1 MTNTVD
7 KSPAEIK
14 QQLFDKMAA
23 HLLQQG
29 SRALTIDCNGAQK
42 CVYRGDGGKM
52 CAVGCL
58 ISDEAYTQSFEGTG
72 IVGNP
77 PLQDAVERSQ
87 GYSTEFW
94 AYSEAA
100 ALSKMLSAVQRIHD
114 TVAPVG
120 WKSELRHLAK
130 KLDLQWNHEAAP
142 PAA

>member
-72 IVGNP
+72 VFGNP
-77 PLQDAVERSQ
+77 NLRNAIEESQ
-87 GYSTEFW
+87 GFSTKFW
-94 AYSEAA
+94 SYEED
-100 ALSKMLSAVQRIHD
+100 LDLNKMLSEVQRIHD
-114 TVAPVG
+114 SILPAG
-120 WKSELRHLAK
+120 WKAELRRTAEK
-130 KLDLQWNHEAAP
+130 FDLQWNHEAAP